1 MKKNKTLIGVLIAIG
16 IVVFLAVAIFV
27 YFIISDIKQEEK
39 LQTEINDITTLMS
52 KENIDYTE
60 IDKRLNRTVTK
71 GDCAKTEEAAKE
83 YLKDV
88 ISEIKTITNILE
100 DDQLTNILTASNYK
114 ADGPNFTKS
123 KSYVASTKTSLIEA
137 TKKYNELLTDDKII
151 SYINRKKVDSYYV
164 DLYKNDLIGTV
175 DKEEANINKE
185 ITQITDILN
194 VYEEVLNFLVKN
206 KSSWTIENKQI
217 VFNTDEQVNEY
228 NKLISKIG

>member
-16 IVVFLAVAIFV
+16 VVVFLAVAVFV

-88 ISEIKTITNILE
+88 ISEVKTITNILE

-123 KSYVASTKTSLIEA
+123 KAYVASTKTSLIES

-206 KSSWTIENKQI
+206 KSSWTIENEQI
-217 VFNTDEQVNEY
+217 VFNTDKQVNEY

>member
-1 MKKNKTLIGVLIAIG
+1 MKKNKTLIGVLIAVG
-16 IVVFLAVAIFV
+16 IVVFLAVAVFV

-88 ISEIKTITNILE
+88 ISEIKTITN
-100 DDQLTNILTASNYK
+100 
-114 ADGPNFTKS
+114 
-123 KSYVASTKTSLIEA
+123 
-137 TKKYNELLTDDKII
+137 
-151 SYINRKKVDSYYV
+151 YV

-206 KSSWTIENKQI
+206 KSSWTIENEQI

>member
-1 MKKNKTLIGVLIAIG
+1 MKKNKTLIGVLIAVG
-16 IVVFLAVAIFV
+16 VVVLLAVAVFV

-123 KSYVASTKTSLIEA
+123 MAYVASTKTSLIEA
-137 TKKYNELLTDDKII
+137 AKKYNELLTDA
-151 SYINRKKVDSYYV
+151 KKVDSHYV

-175 DKEEANINKE
+175 NKEEANINKE

-194 VYEEVLNFLVKN
+194 VYEEVLKFLVKN
-206 KSSWTIENKQI
+206 KSSWTIENEQI

>member
-1 MKKNKTLIGVLIAIG
+1 MNLLYMLIEI
-16 IVVFLAVAIFV
+16 IFV

-151 SYINRKKVDSYYV
+151 SNRKKVDSYYV

-206 KSSWTIENKQI
+206 KSSWTIENEQI

>member
-1 MKKNKTLIGVLIAIG
+1 MN
-16 IVVFLAVAIFV
+16 
-27 YFIISDIKQEEK
+27 
-39 LQTEINDITTLMS
+39 
-52 KENIDYTE
+52 
-60 IDKRLNRTVTK
+60 
-71 GDCAKTEEAAKE
+71 
-83 YLKDV
+83 
-88 ISEIKTITNILE
+88 
-100 DDQLTNILTASNYK
+100 
-114 ADGPNFTKS
+114 
-123 KSYVASTKTSLIEA
+123 
-137 TKKYNELLTDDKII
+137 KII

-206 KSSWTIENKQI
+206 KSSWTIENEQI